1 MDILYGHFEVHADYE
16 LSPGDPD
23 AGWRLNVSYNLN
35 DNFNDRTQ
43 IVRLDPET
51 TTFVASP
58 RTAMTSGGAPL
69 TVTAAVSRLGN
80 VGSPLWL
87 FPQNNILGTPFLGA
101 RAVMNPGIFQVY
113 FNGNY
118 TPSATG
124 SISLRLVSMAGSGPA
139 AGGRFALWESDGQ
152 TLLFYLD
159 TSNGIDGADRIPT
172 LAPNSHSHF
181 NWGFTKPGT
190 YLLTIEALGRLNPQH
205 GGQITSTQKVF
216 RFSVPHSSR
225 LQGGAVLRL
234 GYHDASRELHLLLE
248 DSTAN
253 VAYHPSQGFLEASNT
268 AGPVVVSRLAGA
280 VRQMELSLSAAP
292 CPSLDVVGLDPA
304 RAGLGAGMLEAG
316 SLRLRLRSVSG
327 PGHFALL
334 SADASAVLLNS
345 ADGVT
350 VADEVPLPGSDIA
363 ALAAFTADGLYR
375 VEVELAGVAGGSM
388 VVSQPFTLSF
398 GAGLAASY
406 SYAAW
411 QDSFERTHGLPSGT
425 LASSRADH
433 DLDGLTNGAEFQLFW
448 QGCDPARLD
457 AGLLPTPGPIAGASV
472 MNYLRDTYK
481 DTLNE
486 GAFQMSPGT
495 TAQPPSWATY
505 NSRNPGRP
513 LEACETGAEQG
524 NAHGRIM
531 RRQLRV
537 LTPNETRRFFRFSF
551 KPD

>member
-43 IVRLDPET
+43 VVRLDPET

-69 TVTAAVSRLGN
+69 TVTAAVSRLGA

-124 SISLRLVSMAGSGPA
+124 SISLRLVSVAGSGPA
-139 AGGRFALWESDGQ
+139 AGGRFGLWESDGQ

-234 GYHDASRELHLLLE
+234 GCHDASREMHLLLE
-248 DSTAN
+248 DPMAN
-253 VAYHPSQGFLEASNT
+253 VAYHPSQGFLEASST
-268 AGPVVVSRLAGA
+268 AGPEVVSRLAGA

-292 CPSLDVVGLDPA
+292 CPSLDVVGLDPV
-304 RAGLGAGMLEAG
+304 RAGLGAEMLDAG

-334 SADASAVLLNS
+334 SADASAVMLNS

-350 VADEVPLPGSDIA
+350 VTDEVLLPGPDIA

-375 VEVELAGVAGGSM
+375 VEVELSGVAGGSM
-388 VVSQPFTLSF
+388 VVSRPFTLSF

-411 QDSFERTHGLPSGT
+411 QDSFERAHGLPAGT

-448 QGCDPARLD
+448 QGCDPARPD
-457 AGLLPTPGPIAGASV
+457 AGLLPSPGPVAGASV

-531 RRQLRV
+531 RRQMRV